1 VKHKVD
7 SIVVCNACTREI
19 RFPTTTPSQRVMNQ
33 MSSTPIEIPRN
44 ILCPHCKRVLL
55 YEAPEFYPSGVENTD
70 PNLSPGDWVRVCIAV
85 SCAQEDCESHVQL
98 HSIMLESNSMKKE
111 AAGILS
117 SSIFVKARCEKGHW
131 QNRLNQNDCEVYA
144 VRA

>member
-1 VKHKVD
+1 MVD

-19 RFPTTTPSQRVMNQ
+19 PFPTTTPSRRVMNQ

-44 ILCPHCKRVLL
+44 ILCPYCKHVLL
-55 YEAPEFYPSGVENTD
+55 YEAPEFYPSGVENTA
-70 PNLSPGDWVRVCIAV
+70 PHLPPAGDWVHVCIAAK
-85 SCAQEDCESHVQL
+85 CAQEGCKSHVQL

-131 QNRLNQNDCEVYA
+131 QNRLNQDDCEVYA
-144 VRA
+144 VRG